1 MRKNKFNNVAGLTLI
16 EIMLGVVISTIMMAA
31 MYTTYNVVNN
41 SYSQVVDRAKISRS
55 GRDIVG
61 MIMRDIRLAGFKYY
75 YGVHKENEDRRE
87 NGDPYIPREDY
98 LRFQGLTSS
107 VYESHDPIIIIRDE
121 LGYKLPEKS
130 SDTPLPTSVVNAASK
145 HELDYKDFC
154 CDKIHIVYGDFNE
167 DHINTTHNPPN
178 TINQPYKRYR
188 ITYYAMPR
196 SNGDDLYYGVYKTK
210 ESWIQPVGATDG
222 LWRTDKV
229 DCPECFVG
237 ELIRDHLVD
246 MEFIAFNQHGR
257 IINPPPRPGS
267 DSSSRKDLY
276 NIRSVDVR
284 LTFRSKKEF
293 YRFDKLDA
301 EGNIIPRLVKG
312 LGVNQLGENR
322 VSAIDDKYLRDSVVV
337 TIHTRNIGQ

>member
-1 MRKNKFNNVAGLTLI
+1 MRKNKFNNVAGFTLI
-16 EIMLGVVISTIMMAA
+16 EIMLGVVISSIMMAA

-75 YGVHKENEDRRE
+75 YGVHNENEDRRE

-98 LRFQGLTSS
+98 LKYQGLTSS
-107 VYESHDPIIIIRDE
+107 VYDSHDPIIIIEDE
-121 LGYKLPEKS
+121 LGNAKS
-130 SDTPLPTSVVNAASK
+130 TSTSLETDSPTSDEDTTTSK
-145 HELDYKDFC
+145 QKLDYEDFC

-167 DHINTTHNPPN
+167 DHINEVHSPPD

-188 ITYYAMPR
+188 ITYYAMKR
-196 SNGDDLYYGVYKTK
+196 SNKNDFYYGVYKTK
-210 ESWIQPVGATDG
+210 ESWIQPVGAPDGSWTTD
-222 LWRTDKV
+222 TTN
-229 DCPECFVG
+229 CPECFEG

-267 DSSSRKDLY
+267 DSSRRKDLY

-312 LGVNQLGENR
+312 LGDRTTEIEDR
-322 VSAIDDKYLRDSVVV
+322 YLRDSVVV

>member
-1 MRKNKFNNVAGLTLI
+1 MKKNYLKNILGLTLI
-16 EIMLGVVISTIMMAA
+16 EVLVAVVISSIMMAA
-31 MYTTYNVVNN
+31 MYTTYNVVKN

-98 LRFQGLTSS
+98 LRFQGLTGS
-107 VYESHDPIIIIRDE
+107 VYDSHDPLIIIQDE
-121 LGYKLPEKS
+121 RGNVKS
-130 SDTPLPTSVVNAASK
+130 TSTSLETDSPTSDDIPSK
-145 HELDYKDFC
+145 HELDYQDFC
-154 CDKIHIVYGDFNE
+154 WDKIHIVYGDFNE
-167 DHINTTHNPPN
+167 DHINEAHSPPD

-188 ITYYAMPR
+188 ITYYAMKR
-196 SNGDDLYYGVYKTK
+196 KNKNDFYYGVYKTK

-222 LWRTDKV
+222 SWTTDTTN
-229 DCPECFVG
+229 CPECFEG

-246 MEFIAFNQHGR
+246 MEFIAFNQHGK
-257 IINPPPRPGS
+257 IINPPPRP

-301 EGNIIPRLVKG
+301 GGNIIPRLVKG
-312 LGVNQLGENR
+312 LGDR
-322 VSAIDDKYLRDSVVV
+322 TTAIEDKYLRDSVVV